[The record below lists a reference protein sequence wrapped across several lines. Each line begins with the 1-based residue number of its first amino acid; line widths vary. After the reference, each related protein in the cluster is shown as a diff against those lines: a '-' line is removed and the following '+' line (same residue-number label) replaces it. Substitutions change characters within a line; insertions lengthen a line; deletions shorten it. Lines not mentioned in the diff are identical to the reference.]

1 LYEVEFTTQV
11 TQTSEKSS
19 NKTRGPQ
26 VVRLIAGRTR
36 FCMQSKIAVVPGSRG
51 GGLSR
56 VPWGLLCLEL
66 ALLHALLPLAH
77 SASPVDC
84 RRQQPTE
91 IGMGRRRELAPAL
104 LQTFRQGKAPQGL
117 AFIVTTDAG
126 TGAREAG
133 CGAGTSPVA
142 LVHAFVAR
150 GLRTLANVAA
160 QDREDVVQP
169 SQLSS
174 LGQQPLLA
182 KVPQRRCTMC
192 GSLTSRLTTDPVD
205 APQCCE
211 SCGCSGA

>member
-1 LYEVEFTTQV
+1 M
-11 TQTSEKSS
+11 
-19 NKTRGPQ
+19 
-26 VVRLIAGRTR
+26 A
-36 FCMQSKIAVVPGSRG
+36 MGSRG
-51 GGLSR
+51 VGLNR
-56 VPWGLLCLEL
+56 VCLGVLYLEL
-66 ALLHALLPLAH
+66 AFLHASLPMAY
-77 SASPVDC
+77 SASPVYG
-84 RRQQPTE
+84 RGQQPAE
-91 IGMGRRRELAPAL
+91 LGMGRRRELAPAVL
-104 LQTFRQGKAPQGL
+104 HKFRQGMAPQGL

-133 CGAGTSPVA
+133 CGAGKSPVA

>member
-1 LYEVEFTTQV
+1 ME
-11 TQTSEKSS
+11 
-19 NKTRGPQ
+19 
-26 VVRLIAGRTR
+26 
-36 FCMQSKIAVVPGSRG
+36 PGSRG
-51 GGLSR
+51 GSGLNR
-56 VPWGLLCLEL
+56 VRWGVLYLEL
-66 ALLHALLPLAH
+66 ALLHMLLSMAY

-84 RRQQPTE
+84 RGQQPAE
-91 IGMGRRRELAPAL
+91 FGMGRRRELAPAVL
-104 LQTFRQGKAPQGL
+104 KKFRQGMAPQGL

-126 TGAREAG
+126 ACAREAG

-142 LVHAFVAR
+142 LVQALVAR
-150 GLRTLANVAA
+150 GLRMLANGAA
-160 QDREDVVQP
+160 EGQEDVVQP

-182 KVPQRRCTMC
+182 KVPERRCTMC